1 MVCCLAGEPNRRTS
15 RGNISAFLKGL
26 FDDPSFVAQIEDGIR
41 DRLIG
46 QETDLDHRDVNWDP
60 PATITDA
67 TVIEL
72 DFTPGDAPDSGI
84 EVSGRASVTVH
95 YIDSNDEN
103 SEHEI
108 TLDGDVM
115 ATISLDLPDEVTD
128 DSDAEAFLDDVEVD
142 WDANDVT
149 FSPDVEGEEPPD
161 DEYDVETGPHEDG
174 RD

>member
-1 MVCCLAGEPNRRTS
+1 M
-15 RGNISAFLKGL
+15 SAFLQGL
-26 FDDPSFVAQIEDGIR
+26 FNDPEFVAQIEDGIR

-67 TVIEL
+67 TVTEL
-72 DFTPGDAPDSGI
+72 DFTPGDSPDSSI
-84 EVSGRASVTVH
+84 EVTGRANVTVH

-115 ATISLDLPDEVTD
+115 ATISLDLPDDVTD
-128 DSDAEAFLDDVEVD
+128 DSDAEDFLDDVEVD
-142 WDANDVT
+142 WDADDVT
-149 FSPDVEGEEPPD
+149 FSPDVEGEEPPEDDYD
-161 DEYDVETGPHEDG
+161 DEDGPRGNDDEDE